1 MTRERLGDRLR
12 VALASPWPVDAN
24 DGIIAT
30 AGLLEGFAG
39 AGATD
44 AVLILAATAGTIA
57 GSLSVGGAKWAEEAA
72 QRDAELTL
80 IAEERAQLEADPED
94 EVAELARYWVG
105 KGLTA
110 EVARQVAEQLSAR
123 DALGAQLA
131 YEHGITAPTP
141 LSAPAWSGMRSGL
154 AFLLGALVPLLIT
167 IFVPVNIES
176 WVILGA
182 VIVSLVVTSVVAART
197 GRLPVSRTIAR
208 TLVVGIG
215 TMAVSYLVGF
225 VLL

>member
-1 MTRERLGDRLR
+1 MTRGSLGDRLR

-24 DGIIAT
+24 DGIIST

-57 GSLSVGGAKWAEEAA
+57 GCLSVGGAKWAEEAA
-72 QRDAELTL
+72 ERDAELLL

-94 EVAELARYWVG
+94 EVAELASYWVG
-105 KGLTA
+105 KGLTP

-131 YEHGITAPTP
+131 YEHGITEPTP
-141 LSAPAWSGMRSGL
+141 PSAPAWAGLGSGL
-154 AFLLGALVPLLIT
+154 AYLVGALVPLLIT
-167 IFVPVNIES
+167 VFVPVNIES
-176 WVILGA
+176 WVILVA

-197 GRLPVSRTIAR
+197 GRRSVSRTIAR

-215 TMAVSYLVGF
+215 TIAVSYLVGF